1 MNFLTKVLMG
11 AALLVIGYFLF
22 IGLFYVVAAGAL
34 LLLGL
39 YGFSSIQRLWRRWF
53 GSAEAADNATYANR
67 QSPFFSVR
75 VQQWGADGSS
85 RGPQSGSSALFERE
99 GAAGP
104 GPKSKPQRIKIIDVN

>member
-1 MNFLTKVLMG
+1 MNFLTKILMG

-67 QSPFFSVR
+67 AQQSPFFSVR
-75 VQQWGADGSS
+75 VQRGGS
-85 RGPQSGSSALFERE
+85 PIFDEERE
-99 GAAGP
+99 P
-104 GPKSKPQRIKIIDVN
+104 SKPQRIKIIDVN